1 MWRLWAR
8 SLGTKEGKNEKEA
21 DIVALVRT
29 TILFS
34 YMLTNAFIVAGVVK
48 HWHDGSTNQSTCI
61 QRNQAPPHNA
71 SPTNQQQSS
80 PRGEP

>member
-29 TILFS
+29 AILFS
-34 YMLTNAFIVAGVVK
+34 YMLTNAFIVAGVVR
-48 HWHDGSTNQSTCI
+48 HWNDGPASQPPCI
-61 QRNQAPPHNA
+61 HRNQHRSKA
-71 SPTNQQQSS
+71 
-80 PRGEP
+80 